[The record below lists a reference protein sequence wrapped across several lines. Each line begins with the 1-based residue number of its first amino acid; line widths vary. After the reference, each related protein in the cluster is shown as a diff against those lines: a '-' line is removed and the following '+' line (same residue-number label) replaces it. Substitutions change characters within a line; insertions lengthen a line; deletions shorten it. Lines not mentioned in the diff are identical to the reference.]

1 MLGTPILDRFQKI
14 FGFCDFSI
22 RSFKFWVPFN
32 KGQSNLDIIYSLSFQ
47 DYANNLKESG
57 VHGALIA
64 LDDNFDANSFALALQ
79 IPTQH
84 AQVTIEI
91 IYFFLFFSTDRVN
104 IIYITIDDF
113 PVLCSSFR

>member
-1 MLGTPILDRFQKI
+1 MIFICFDLFWFDSNLRRIRFIELSSELDAPILDQFQKK

-32 KGQSNLDIIYSLSFQ
+32 KGQSNVDIIYSLSFQ

-91 IYFFLFFSTDRVN
+91 I
-104 IIYITIDDF
+104 
-113 PVLCSSFR
+113 